1 MDREQLAKFVAD
13 NVNSAIKRNQ
23 EEILQML
30 TAELEAANTWEE
42 ALPKMMT
49 ASIQAAAQIAVQI
62 TLDLLSDSVPIHL
75 EPAAPSLRLIRGG
88 LEDSSDSQHSQEPV

>member
-13 NVNSAIKRNQ
+13 NVDSAIKQNQ
-23 EEILQML
+23 EDILQML

-49 ASIQAAAQIAVQI
+49 ASIRIAAQVAVQI

-88 LEDSSDSQHSQEPV
+88 LDDPSELANSPKPV